1 LTNLISCYAF
11 MCAYVQKR
19 RDRINKKMRALQD
32 LIPNSNKVGTI
43 FIRNL
48 INIYVL
54 FHNLFLNF
62 FFFWFCSSTCGCQ
75 VDKASMLGEAIDYLK
90 SLQLQVQVY
99 ISLLS
104 VFDTHMRHAHDLNNL
119 THICS
124 CNPNCVSWGR

>member
-1 LTNLISCYAF
+1 LIIKSISWYPLTNLISCYAF

-62 FFFWFCSSTCGCQ
+62 FFFFGF
-75 VDKASMLGEAIDYLK
+75 A
-90 SLQLQVQVY
+90 
-99 ISLLS
+99 LLP
-104 VFDTHMRHAHDLNNL
+104 VVVRWIKLL
-119 THICS
+119 CL
-124 CNPNCVSWGR
+124 VRQ